1 MYANNDIEIGFTLDV
16 FDRWLPTEFQAQA
29 IKEEIEET
37 CGGGL
42 ISVNKGDGY
51 TSSIGLDFLVVFN
64 LVKNEIDVP
73 MKPLLNFIKLEAE
86 YKKDPICSIRVVENI
101 RQLDCWMNGNCIDLS
116 NAKEVLEELRDFPR
130 FALLYLLYDPNPDK
144 ATIDRDLGAM
154 KTMIENH
161 FDAVFGWPIDGSAL
175 PDGCKATEDDVQVIR
190 DCLFSGFIGCKTNTN
205 YEAFLNGDLTE
216 DQIAD
221 NEKRLAAAV
230 AVLARTNP

>member
-29 IKEEIEET
+29 IKNEIEET

-51 TSSIGLDFLVVFN
+51 TSSIGLDFNVVFN
-64 LVKNEIDVP
+64 LVKNAIDVP
-73 MKPLLNFIKLEAE
+73 MGPLLTFIELEAE
-86 YKKDPICSIRVVENI
+86 YEKDPICAIRVVKNI
-101 RQLDCWMNGNCIDLS
+101 RQLDWWMNGNRIDLS
-116 NAKEVLEELRDFPR
+116 NAEEVLEELRDFPR
-130 FALLYLLYDPNPDK
+130 LALLYLLYDPKPHK

-161 FDAVFGWPIDGSAL
+161 FDAVFGWPIDGSAR
-175 PDGCKATEDDVQVIR
+175 PAGCRATKANVQVIR
-190 DCLFSGFIGCKTNTN
+190 DYLFSGFIGCKTNTN
-205 YEAFLNGDLTE
+205 YDKFLDADLTE
-216 DQIAD
+216 DQMAY
-221 NEKRLAAAV
+221 NAQRLAAAV

>member
-1 MYANNDIEIGFTLDV
+1 MYANNDIEIGFTLAV

-29 IKEEIEET
+29 IKEEVKQK
-37 CGGGL
+37 CGGGR

-73 MKPLLNFIKLEAE
+73 MGPLLSFIELEAE
-86 YKKDPICSIRVVENI
+86 YKKDPISTIRVVENI
-101 RQLDCWMNGNCIDLS
+101 RQLDGWMNGNCADLS
-116 NAKEVLEELRDFPR
+116 NAEEVLEELRDFPR
-130 FALLYLLYDPNPDK
+130 FALLHLLYDPRPDK

-154 KTMIENH
+154 KAMIENH
-161 FDAVFGWPIDGSAL
+161 FDAVFGWPIDGSAM
-175 PDGCKATEDDVQVIR
+175 PAACKATEDDVQVIW
-190 DCLFSGFIGCKTNTN
+190 DYLFSDLIGCKTNSN
-205 YEAFLNGDLTE
+205 YDAFLNGDLTE